1 MFFGPSKDNIKAA
14 EILDFYTK
22 NILGDM
28 LIDLSK
34 REPEIFKSISSSGKL
49 NLSTWT
55 KSAQI
60 TAVTYIY
67 TSLSNSNIRGK
78 QKLMEIMANT
88 INNKSSFTLAEMM
101 DSYSFFNQQML
112 SLISK
117 NGPEERTE
125 KQTLMIL
132 GEMTLSQINQ
142 TKRRTIDEI
151 MNDGLLIKEIFI
163 IGRYTISPFMA
174 YFK

>member
-14 EILDFYTK
+14 QIIDFYTK
-22 NILGDM
+22 NILGGK

-34 REPEIFKSISSSGKL
+34 IEPEIFKSISISGKL
-49 NLSTWT
+49 NLETWT
-55 KSAQI
+55 KSAQLA
-60 TAVTYIY
+60 AVAYIY

-88 INNKSSFTLAEMM
+88 INTESSFTLAEMM
-101 DSYSFFNQQML
+101 DAYSFFNQQMMA
-112 SLISK
+112 LISK

-125 KQTLMIL
+125 KQILMIF
-132 GEMTLSQINQ
+132 GEMILSKINQ

-151 MNDGLLIKEIFI
+151 MEDGLLIKEIFT
-163 IGRYTISPFMA
+163 IGRYAISPFMG